1 MKSADINHRGG
12 LKVQIKYGKPYK
24 AGAVKLPP
32 FARGKAQ
39 TALHLMLLPAIV
51 LTLLFDYFPMPG
63 IVIAFKD
70 YDIFKGIW
78 ASPWASSHGFEHFID
93 FFASE
98 SCGRVICNTV
108 TLAILKLAFCTFPPL
123 FLAVLLNELKSS
135 AYRRVVQTASYLPHF
150 ISWSIAY
157 GIFYNLFNPSSGA
170 VNILLV
176 RLNVISH
183 NINFLGDNVHY
194 YPMIISTAIW
204 KGIGWGSILYLGS
217 ICAIDVSLF
226 ETLAIDG
233 GNRWHKF
240 RYIIWPHVRSILAL
254 LLILDCGEIMSG
266 GGSFDQV
273 YAFSNTMN
281 RNISDIL
288 DTYVLRAG
296 FENGRYSYATAVGFF
311 QSVINFA
318 LLFTANRITARIS
331 GESMF

>member
-1 MKSADINHRGG
+1 MQKKHNKSF
-12 LKVQIKYGKPYK
+12 KGK
-24 AGAVKLPP
+24 AVNLPP

-39 TALHLMLLPAIV
+39 TALHLMLLPAIA
-51 LTLLFDYFPMPG
+51 LTFVFDYLPMPG
-63 IVIAFKD
+63 IIIAFKD
-70 YDIFKGIW
+70 YDIFKGIF
-78 ASPWASSHGFEHFID
+78 ASPWAGNQGFEHFID
-93 FFASE
+93 FFSSE
-98 SCGRVICNTV
+98 SCGRVIFNTV
-108 TLAILKLAFCTFPPL
+108 MLAGLKLVFCTFPPL
-123 FLAVLLNELKSS
+123 LLAVLLNEVGNP
-135 AYRRVVQTASYLPHF
+135 AYRRMIQTASYLPHF

-157 GIFYNLFNPSSGA
+157 GIFYNLLNPSSGA
-170 VNILLV
+170 LNILLA
-176 RLNVISH
+176 RLNLISH
-183 NINFLGDNVHY
+183 HINFLGDDVYY
-194 YPMIISTAIW
+194 YPLIISTAIW
-204 KGIGWGSILYLGS
+204 KGVGWGSILYLGS
-217 ICAIDVSLF
+217 ICSIDTALF

-254 LLILDCGEIMSG
+254 LLILDCGEIMSA

-311 QSVINFA
+311 QSVINFV
-318 LLFTANRITARIS
+318 LLFAANKVTAKLS

>member
-1 MKSADINHRGG
+1 MQKKHIRSAEVR
-12 LKVQIKYGKPYK
+12 
-24 AGAVKLPP
+24 AVKLPP

-39 TALHLMLLPAIV
+39 MALHLMLLPAIV
-51 LTLLFDYFPMPG
+51 LTLLFNYLPMPG
-63 IVIAFKD
+63 IIIAFKD
-70 YDIFKGIW
+70 YDIFKGIF
-78 ASPWASSHGFEHFID
+78 ASPWANNHGFEHFID
-93 FFASE
+93 FFSSE
-98 SCGRVICNTV
+98 SCGRVIFNTV
-108 TLAILKLAFCTFPPL
+108 TLAGLKLIFCTFPPL
-123 FLAVLLNELKSS
+123 ILAVLLNEVRSS
-135 AYRRVVQTASYLPHF
+135 AYRRMIQTASYLPHF

-157 GIFYNLFNPSSGA
+157 GIFYNLLNPSSGA
-170 VNILLV
+170 LNILLV
-176 RLNVISH
+176 RLNLISH
-183 NINFLGDNVHY
+183 NINFLGDNAHY
-194 YPMIISTAIW
+194 YPMVISTSIW
-204 KGIGWGSILYLGS
+204 KGIGWGSILYLGAICS
-217 ICAIDVSLF
+217 IDIALF

-281 RNISDIL
+281 RHISDIL

-311 QSVINFA
+311 QSVINFV
-318 LLFTANRITARIS
+318 LLFTANKVTAKLS